1 MGSGIELAGGS
12 VHCCLG
18 SEHQFQQLLQPG
30 VHIGLG
36 DLAGLHSLYQLPDGV
51 VARAGHFQGGA
62 VLDPQGMVVGA
73 APVGDHSPLKAP
85 VLPQDILQ
93 QVGVLVGV
101 GAVDQVVGRHDGL
114 GLSLFDH
121 HLKARQVDLPE
132 GALVQDGIRGHAPQL
147 LAVGRKV
154 LGAGGNAAFLD
165 APDVGSGHFAGQIG
179 VLREILKVP
188 AAQGAALDVQAGAQ
202 QHRYPLGSSFFAHG
216 PAHSL
221 PQGRVPAV
229 GHGGRGGEAGGRHTG
244 VQAQMVGST
253 GLLADAVGAVGQ
265 GNGRDALAR
274 QSPGSKHRLAR
285 EQRTFLFQV
294 QTADD
299 ICIVHGIFLFA
310 FSGSKRPA
318 VFTQRAFWY
327 RFNSGA
333 ASFQSAVPGRI
344 RR

>member
-1 MGSGIELAGGS
+1 M
-12 VHCCLG
+12 
-18 SEHQFQQLLQPG
+18 
-30 VHIGLG
+30 
-36 DLAGLHSLYQLPDGV
+36 
-51 VARAGHFQGGA
+51 
-62 VLDPQGMVVGA
+62 
-73 APVGDHSPLKAP
+73 
-85 VLPQDILQ
+85 
-93 QVGVLVGV
+93 GVLVGV

-114 GLSLFDH
+114 GLSLFYH

-154 LGAGGNAAFLD
+154 LGAGGNAVFLD
-165 APDVGSGHFAGQIG
+165 APDVSSGHFASQIG

-188 AAQGAALDVQAGAQ
+188 AAQG
-202 QHRYPLGSSFFAHG
+202 SSFFAHG

-221 PQGRVPAV
+221 AQGRVPAV